1 MIDHQLISNRMSLI
15 YERACKID
23 FDSPRCQ
30 FFRYEFSIY
39 TSYLNPYNIYETCV
53 DTSSQAKMLKQYLS
67 KRNSEVRDEVIVSK
81 KGVKGLS

>member
-15 YERACKID
+15 YERACKKD

-39 TSYLNPYNIYETCV
+39 TSYLNPYNVYETCI

-67 KRNSEVRDEVIVSK
+67 KRNSEVRDDVIVTK

>member
-15 YERACKID
+15 YERACKKD

-30 FFRYEFSIY
+30 FFRYEFGIY
-39 TSYLNPYNIYETCV
+39 TSYLNPYNVYESCI

-67 KRNSEVRDEVIVSK
+67 KRNSEVRDDAIVTK

>member
-1 MIDHQLISNRMSLI
+1 MSLI

-39 TSYLNPYNIYETCV
+39 TSYLNPYSKSWNNLDIYETCV

-67 KRNSEVRDEVIVSK
+67 IRNSEVRDEVIVSK